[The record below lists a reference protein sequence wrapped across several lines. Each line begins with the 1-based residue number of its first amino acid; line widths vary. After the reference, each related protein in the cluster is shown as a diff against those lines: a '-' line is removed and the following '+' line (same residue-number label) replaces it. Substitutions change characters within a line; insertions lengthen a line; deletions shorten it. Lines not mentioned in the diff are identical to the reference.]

1 MYIHNVLQIR
11 SSMSRVLFNTVAT
24 DWRVCMDS
32 CSKYNGA
39 TAPSFR
45 DQAELEQL
53 LAWATS
59 VTTDPASGQEYTDV
73 VSGIFWVPHRRVHV
87 YYLINHFILSLKVC
101 WRKMAKLLHE
111 WGDWHWFWSA
121 QLEGGGAEGVLARW
135 LDLRRGLR
143 WVARLAGLL
152 LPHQADAHLR
162 LRTPRQ
168 TCKRCLTMSGMSNT
182 HWAVKFGWLKLH
194 CLLSK
199 LSMKHR
205 SIPISGGNTLGINRN
220 CTLVFVNF
228 SALDA
233 SILKISVAIFKRRSW
248 GFQNTPN
255 LQSLD
260 DFEPSYGSSKKA
272 MFAIFNLL

>member
-1 MYIHNVLQIR
+1 MNFVTGDTKNGKMYIHNVLQIR

-101 WRKMAKLLHE
+101 
-111 WGDWHWFWSA
+111 
-121 QLEGGGAEGVLARW
+121 
-135 LDLRRGLR
+135 
-143 WVARLAGLL
+143 
-152 LPHQADAHLR
+152 
-162 LRTPRQ
+162 
-168 TCKRCLTMSGMSNT
+168 
-182 HWAVKFGWLKLH
+182 
-194 CLLSK
+194 
-199 LSMKHR
+199 
-205 SIPISGGNTLGINRN
+205 
-220 CTLVFVNF
+220 
-228 SALDA
+228 
-233 SILKISVAIFKRRSW
+233 
-248 GFQNTPN
+248 
-255 LQSLD
+255 
-260 DFEPSYGSSKKA
+260 
-272 MFAIFNLL
+272 